1 MNIRATRNDTRQ
13 INPAERKSKRG
24 EVGGGEK
31 VGREG
36 SEKTT
41 MVLRSFPKEQLFV
54 THWQGVSQGCSLSYI
69 IQNRNIKK
77 SDHFLFGF
85 YLWRAHWASTW
96 APVWGHEGAW
106 GRPPDYQTW
115 RTDPDWTAWWRR
127 AQPTPGQTDRNHNN
141 NTALSWSIRQ
151 ESNQIQMNLTGFN
164 TELSLY
170 LNCYFFFKEVI

>member
-1 MNIRATRNDTRQ
+1 MLKDTKNL
-13 INPAERKSKRG
+13 II
-24 EVGGGEK
+24 
-31 VGREG
+31 
-36 SEKTT
+36 
-41 MVLRSFPKEQLFV
+41 SF
-54 THWQGVSQGCSLSYI
+54 
-69 IQNRNIKK
+69 
-77 SDHFLFGF
+77 FGF

-96 APVWGHEGAW
+96 VPVWGHEGAW

-141 NTALSWSIRQ
+141 NTAHSWSNRQDSRQQQPTPLVKQTGLKTTQPTPGQSDRIHISNTVHTPGQSDRNTAHSWSIRQ

-170 LNCYFFFKEVI
+170 LNCSFF